1 MKSLIPS
8 AGRRKFV
15 RTVTALA
22 VGTTGLSAW
31 IPQAKANRIAAK
43 NGLYVI
49 GPLEGYTPQIGTL
62 VSMLNYNRSTV
73 IDQVKSLTTAELDYL
88 HDAKANTIGAL
99 ILHLGATD
107 KYYQINTF
115 EGRQEYN
122 DDEKKM
128 WGAAMH
134 LGDEGRAA
142 IKGHEVNYYLDR
154 IAEVRQKT
162 LEELKKKDDAWL
174 LAIDPEWSKSEPLNT
189 YWKWFHVCEHESN
202 HRGQIAWLKSRLPG
216 AKPVKE

>member
-1 MKSLIPS
+1 MKTNMTSRRNFVKTAS
-8 AGRRKFV
+8 AI
-15 RTVTALA
+15 A
-22 VGTTGLSAW
+22 VGTTGLSTLVSMAG
-31 IPQAKANRIAAK
+31 ANPPAGK
-43 NGLYVI
+43 NGLFVI
-49 GPLEGYTPQIGTL
+49 GPLEGYSPQIGAL

-73 IDQVKSLTTAELDYL
+73 INMVKSMTLQELDYL

-99 ILHLGATD
+99 IMHLGATD
-107 KYYQINTF
+107 KFYQINTF
-115 EGRQEYN
+115 EGRQEYT
-122 DDEKKM
+122 DPEKKI

-142 IKGHEVNYYLDR
+142 IKGHEVKYYLDL

-174 LAIDPEWSKSEPLNT
+174 LAIDPEWSKEEPLNT

-202 HRGQIAWLKSRLPG
+202 HRGQIAWLRGRLPG
-216 AKPVKE
+216 AKATKE